1 MAIYEPP
8 NNYFNNINFNTDF
21 YTIPNDELNGIS
33 SSYANSHYLQISA
46 GTAPKSSSISTY
58 FGGGVSI
65 GYSNNPLYIPSAGY
79 LSCQNI
85 ITQFNIAGNNIYT
98 DNNFYEANVPLS
110 TKYQSN
116 LSVSKF
122 ILSKQYPPASL
133 TSDSTLFSAQP
144 YGNGTYI
151 TSSSSISTGKEPYK
165 AFLYPLSLN
174 TLYWSSFAGYYNTGP
189 GNYIGG
195 TLTDV
200 LNPVS
205 SIYGEWFQIRL
216 PISTSLILK
225 SYTLSGLTT
234 GIYTQ
239 NPTAWKLVA
248 SQNGSTWYII
258 DSRSGV
264 SWSSSVSGVYTFT
277 PNEPTYETN
286 DWSYFR
292 LIITNTNGA
301 ALASVQQIQMNFY
314 SSTDINAN
322 AITTGGIAIGSNASN
337 YLIYPYTLAVVG
349 DTALIGNV
357 ACNKLGVGISS
368 PSYGL
373 DVVSLNGCRIQ
384 STTAS
389 AGYIVLQGAS
399 TSSATGSI
407 NFYDGF
413 GGSNGSIGGALV
425 NGSYINMNT
434 VFGIT
439 SGYSINGNLLTS
451 GICGISTTSFNT
463 NASFDVGGTTTST
476 KYSFLNGLRISG
488 RDPNTIW
495 QDISTSNINIT
506 TSGTSQYIGFNI
518 GNGSLIGLVNSSG
531 IQMASGK
538 GIGIGTSPN
547 TNTGITYAATAG
559 ATAAINVIGSNGS
572 INLNNNG
579 IRFAY
584 ASTNGIYALNATIN
598 DCIFVNSN
606 NRFLFNPSASAY
618 ASIIMS
624 SASSGTTSFIN
635 TSTGVAGVNIYGT
648 GGISANT
655 VNATNG
661 ISTGGSLTISGGTPN
676 LSGNYTAAAG
686 SLTANNVTGVP
697 VGYIYWG
704 GGNGTAVAAYSCP
717 SGTAYS
723 LKADN
728 AILANGFISTS
739 DKRVKR
745 DIKSIENSLEIINKI
760 EPKNYNMIETAE
772 NRYGFIAQEVEE
784 ILPNAVILSNDFI
797 PNIFDYGTYDDKII
811 TFDNKNNL
819 EIVEGDEIKINYQSC
834 RVDEVI
840 DKNSFRIH
848 KKLEVD
854 ENNKVFIMGT
864 KVKDFKCINYDM
876 ITSINTA
883 SIKELHK
890 IILKQQEQINL
901 LISKLS

>member
-8 NNYFNNINFNTDF
+8 NNYFNNINFNTEF

-65 GYSNNPLYIPSAGY
+65 GYSNNPNYIGSQGY
-79 LSCQNI
+79 LTCQNI
-85 ITQFNIAGNNIYT
+85 ISQFNISGNNIYT
-98 DNNFYEANVPLS
+98 NNNFYEANVPLS

-116 LSVSKF
+116 LLMTRFAITKS
-122 ILSKQYPPASL
+122 YPPASM
-133 TSDSTLFSAQP
+133 TGSSTNIFSAG
-144 YGNGTYI
+144 YGSGTYI
-151 TSSSSISTGKEPYK
+151 SSSSSTNGTNSNWEAFKFPFVSNVDYWESSVNYTASTGVYTGATSTTVVTGLSGTTSNITGEWLQIQMPSTALLSVKNYTIT
-165 AFLYPLSLN
+165 ALTSSLN
-174 TLYWSSFAGYYNTGP
+174 TTGPADWILAGSFNGSIWYSLDVRTGYQFAWGSVSNTTNTFNINVPTFSADMYNYFRIIIQKSAGATTTAIQQLYINLYDASNPVTTGVSTYNLTIGGLADIPSGVTLYNSNGNTQLMNSVGFGTTPNNFYTFDVRTVNGAKIQSATINTGFL
-189 GNYIGG
+189 
-195 TLTDV
+195 TLT
-200 LNPVS
+200 
-205 SIYGEWFQIRL
+205 
-216 PISTSLILK
+216 
-225 SYTLSGLTT
+225 
-234 GIYTQ
+234 
-239 NPTAWKLVA
+239 
-248 SQNGSTWYII
+248 
-258 DSRSGV
+258 
-264 SWSSSVSGVYTFT
+264 
-277 PNEPTYETN
+277 
-286 DWSYFR
+286 
-292 LIITNTNGA
+292 
-301 ALASVQQIQMNFY
+301 
-314 SSTDINAN
+314 
-322 AITTGGIAIGSNASN
+322 GG
-337 YLIYPYTLAVVG
+337 
-349 DTALIGNV
+349 
-357 ACNKLGVGISS
+357 
-368 PSYGL
+368 
-373 DVVSLNGCRIQ
+373 
-384 STTAS
+384 
-389 AGYIVLQGAS
+389 
-399 TSSATGSI
+399 SSATTSGAI
-407 NFYDGF
+407 NFFDNTGVSYGF
-413 GGSNGSIGGALV
+413 
-425 NGSYINMNT
+425 INA
-434 VFGIT
+434 V
-439 SGYSINGNLLTS
+439 S
-451 GICGISTTSFNT
+451 
-463 NASFDVGGTTTST
+463 
-476 KYSFLNGLRISG
+476 
-488 RDPNTIW
+488 
-495 QDISTSNINIT
+495 SNINIT
-506 TSGTSQYIGFNI
+506 TAGTTNNIYFNI
-518 GNGSLIGLVNSSG
+518 GSSSLIGTINSDG
-531 IQMASGK
+531 LQMSTSK
-538 GIGIGTSPN
+538 GIGLGTAPPTTSGIRIATSSGTAGLTINGTSACIAMN
-547 TNTGITYAATAG
+547 TDK
-559 ATAAINVIGSNGS
+559 
-572 INLNNNG
+572 

-584 ASTNGIYALNATIN
+584 SSVNGLYALNATID
-598 DCIFVNSN
+598 DCVFVNSN
-606 NRFLFNPSASAY
+606 NRFLFNPSASPY
-618 ASIIMS
+618 ASVIMS

-635 TSTGVAGVNIYGT
+635 TSTGVAGVIIYGT

-655 VNATNG
+655 LNATNG

-676 LSGNYTAAAG
+676 LSGSYAAAAG

-704 GGNGTAVAAYSCP
+704 GGNATTVQSYSCP

-745 DIKSIENSLEIINKI
+745 DIKSIENSLEIIDKI

-834 RVDEVI
+834 RVEEVI